1 MPFVRITHVRDAL
14 SPTQKQ
20 TMLAGVQDAVAAIEG
35 EPMRAG
41 IGVVLEEAS
50 ATPDLALN
58 CLPFVSVT
66 LIRDALSTTQR
77 AAMAASI
84 AEAIIAIEGEARRG
98 QIWVVIEENVVS
110 GEWSIGGNALTLDAL
125 TALKQ
130 GRNPWA

>member
-1 MPFVRITHVRDAL
+1 
-14 SPTQKQ
+14 
-20 TMLAGVQDAVAAIEG
+20 MLAGVQDAVAAIEG